1 MHQFRYGRLNRTVIT
16 ADDAGV
22 LQLIARIVTV
32 HLYLSADTL
41 ADIHHDNI
49 AFGCLAEQIHKPG
62 LLRGIAAPIGAHHNT
77 PKFRRIKHMA
87 DQVLLNSGEERKDNH
102 VVVQL
107 KMGGHRLGEVGFQ
120 NTVLVESEI
129 DTGFAQMGIIEGVKG
144 IELVRILFRR
154 AVAPEQMAAE
164 IDTYLGDHRRAVLP
178 KPVRCSSSDSPSRL
192 YEAAR

>member
-1 MHQFRYGRLNRTVIT
+1 M
-16 ADDAGV
+16 
-22 LQLIARIVTV
+22 
-32 HLYLSADTL
+32 

-77 PKFRRIKHMA
+77 PQFWRIKHMA
-87 DQVLLNSGEERKDNH
+87 DQVLLNSGKERKDNH

-129 DTGFAQMGIIEGVKG
+129 DTGFAQMGIIERVKG

-164 IDTYLGDHRRAVLP
+164 IDTYLGDHRRAVLVVCRSQFDARHQILL
-178 KPVRCSSSDSPSRL
+178 PVCTKLPDRKLGACQDDGFCQVAKHERQG
-192 YEAAR
+192 RGRVRHRVCTM